1 LSGTTHRFFVAPG
14 TVGERETL
22 ALPGSIAHQVQ
33 RVLRLHDG
41 ERLVLLEGDGM
52 EQHCVLEGGTVRVVE
67 RRPAAGEPRHR
78 LTVVQALLKG
88 DGLETAIRSATE
100 VGAAAFRLV
109 VTERCV
115 VRGLSP
121 RKLERLRA
129 VAREAAEQSERGVVP
144 KVDAPTPLAVAIGP
158 GAVLLWERADGSVP
172 RLGALDPPRTVVI
185 GPEGGFTPNEVA
197 AVERAGARLAG
208 LGPRILR
215 AETVA
220 GVATAVVLSR
230 SGDFA

>member
-1 LSGTTHRFFVAPG
+1 MSGTIHRFFVPPG
-14 TVGERETL
+14 TVGNREAL
-22 ALPGSIAHQVQ
+22 ALPAIIAHQVQ

-41 ERLVLLEGDGM
+41 ERLVLLEGDGI
-52 EQHCVLEGGTVRVVE
+52 EQHCVLDGGTLRVVE
-67 RRPAAGEPRHR
+67 RHPAAGEPRHR

-88 DGLETAIRSATE
+88 DGMEIAIRAATE

-109 VTERCV
+109 VTDRCV
-115 VRGLSP
+115 VRELSP

-129 VAREAAEQSERGVVP
+129 VAREAAEQSERGTVPEVV
-144 KVDAPTPLAVAIGP
+144 APVPLADAIAP
-158 GAVLLWERADGSVP
+158 GSVLLWERSDADVA
-172 RLGALDPPRTVVI
+172 RLGSLDPPHAVVI

-197 AVERAGARLAG
+197 AAERAGATLAG

>member
-1 LSGTTHRFFVAPG
+1 MSGTIHRFFVPSG
-14 TVGERETL
+14 TVGEREAL
-22 ALPGSIAHQVQ
+22 ALPASIAHQVQ

-41 ERLVLLEGDGM
+41 ERLVLLEGDGI
-52 EQHCVLEGGTVRVVE
+52 EQHCVLDGGTVRVVE
-67 RRPAAGEPRHR
+67 RHPAAAEPRHR
-78 LTVVQALLKG
+78 LTLVQALLKG
-88 DGLETAIRSATE
+88 DGLETAIRAATE

-109 VTERCV
+109 VTDRCV
-115 VRGLSP
+115 VRDLSP

-129 VAREAAEQSERGVVP
+129 VAREAAEQSERGLVP
-144 KVDAPTPLAVAIGP
+144 EVEAPTSLAAAIGP
-158 GAVLLWERADGSVP
+158 GAVLLWERADGTVA

-197 AVERAGARLAG
+197 AAERAGATLAW